1 MEIVGELINASR
13 QPIKEAIEA
22 QNAEYIKKV
31 AKDQEDHG
39 ANFIDVNAGVFAN
52 KESEY
57 LKWLVTNVQEVV
69 SVPCC
74 IDSPNPKAIE
84 DTLETHKGIPLIN
97 SISLE
102 TERYD
107 KLLPILSNS
116 DYKVVALC
124 ISDKGMPDGVDEI
137 MVNADKLINGLT
149 GANVPIDHIYVD
161 PLVKPIS
168 VKDSHGVEALNS
180 IQRITQEYP
189 GVHTVWGN
197 SNLSFGIPKRWIINQ
212 VLVVAAITHGLDA
225 AILNPLDKRL
235 MAFITAAET
244 LAGKD
249 ECCMTYMKAYRK
261 KKFEV

>member
-1 MEIVGELINASR
+1 MEIIGELINASR
-13 QPIKEAIEA
+13 QSIKEAIET

-31 AKDQEDHG
+31 AKDQQDAG
-39 ANFIDVNAGVFAN
+39 ASYIDVNAGVFA
-52 KESEY
+52 EQEGEY

-69 SVPCC
+69 SIPCS

-84 DTLETHKGIPLIN
+84 AVLPIHQGIPLIN

-102 TERYD
+102 TDRYD
-107 KLLPILSNS
+107 HLLPVLSGS
-116 DYKVVALC
+116 EYKVVALC
-124 ISDKGMPDGVDEI
+124 ISDKGMPENVDEI
-137 MVNADKLINGLT
+137 MSNTDKLVNGLS
-149 GANVPIDHIYVD
+149 GVGVPVGNIYVD

-168 VKDSHGVEALNS
+168 VNDAHGREALEA
-180 IQRITQEYP
+180 IDRIVKEYP

-197 SNLSFGIPKRWIINQ
+197 SNLSFGVPKRWILNQ
-212 VLVVAAITHGLDA
+212 VLSVAAISRGLDA
-225 AILNPLDKRL
+225 AILNPMDKRL
-235 MAFITAAET
+235 MAFIIAAET